1 MKNVVL
7 DTNCLLMSLSR
18 QSRYYPVWQHLVKGE
33 YILCYSNEI
42 LSEYEEILTQ
52 KMGPSI
58 ASNIISAILNLPNTR
73 QIQVFFHLQMIVSV
87 SAALIFI
94 PLVYIVV
101 QASGSIISFMTVMC
115 LVNLPGLIVNIIQ
128 FKKLINGKAKGIWNK

>member
-58 ASNIISAILNLPNTR
+58 ASNIISAILYLPNTR
-73 QIQVFFHLQMIVSV
+73 QIQVFFHLQMIVSDPDDNKFV
-87 SAALIFI
+87 DCAFKANAHFI
-94 PLVYIVV
+94 VTQDHHFDILKKIDFPKID
-101 QASGSIISFMTVMC
+101 IINIDDFI
-115 LVNLPGLIVNIIQ
+115 NLLESQ
-128 FKKLINGKAKGIWNK
+128 SL

>member
-18 QSRYYPVWQHLVKGE
+18 QSRYYPIWQHLVKGE

-52 KMGPSI
+52 KMGHLLPAISSPLFYIYLTQDKFKFFSI
-58 ASNIISAILNLPNTR
+58 
-73 QIQVFFHLQMIVSV
+73 
-87 SAALIFI
+87 
-94 PLVYIVV
+94 Y
-101 QASGSIISFMTVMC
+101 
-115 LVNLPGLIVNIIQ
+115 
-128 FKKLINGKAKGIWNK
+128 K